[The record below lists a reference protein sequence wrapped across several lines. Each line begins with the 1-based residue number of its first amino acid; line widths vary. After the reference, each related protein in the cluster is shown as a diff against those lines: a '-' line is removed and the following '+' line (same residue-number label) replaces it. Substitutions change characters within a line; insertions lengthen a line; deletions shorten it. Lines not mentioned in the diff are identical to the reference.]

1 MPQIYAGAHAATL
14 ADPINTIRSPL
25 IKSGLMMYLH
35 TVAGGAAWGLGSS
48 LYHGTPVLSAVA
60 RTALVT
66 GLVPAFFVGGIVS
79 LFQRYQRDANT
90 EHEVFRLYSATMFAT
105 VWPALYIMPAVDRY
119 APLWL
124 GGHVVGFGSF
134 FVYMLLTDADLMK
147 NDHALEQEAPPPSPF
162 EDMRARLRKARL
174 EARVKRDLELEI
186 EREEK
191 EKAKAKASASA
202 DRGGSAPL

>member
-1 MPQIYAGAHAATL
+1 M
-14 ADPINTIRSPL
+14 
-25 IKSGLMMYLH
+25 
-35 TVAGGAAWGLGSS
+35 
-48 LYHGTPVLSAVA
+48 LSAVA

-191 EKAKAKASASA
+191 EKEKAKASASA